1 MIFDVQH
8 MWKSLGSSSYLLGT
22 FEKKQNSAFDQAK
35 AGMSSTEMGSSSRDI
50 GVGTIEALVKAAKN
64 ILSTLWDGH
73 FWLQV
78 SNDISYFWNLQSHL
92 VGGFKPPEKS

>member
-22 FEKKQNSAFDQAK
+22 FEKKQNSTFDQAK

-64 ILSTLWDGH
+64 ILSTLWMA
-73 FWLQV
+73 
-78 SNDISYFWNLQSHL
+78 ISGCRLAMTSATSGTYN
-92 VGGFKPPEKS
+92 PI

>member
-1 MIFDVQH
+1 MWMFLVIFDVQH

-64 ILSTLWDGH
+64 ILSTLWMA
-73 FWLQV
+73 
-78 SNDISYFWNLQSHL
+78 ISGCRLAMTSATSGTYN
-92 VGGFKPPEKS
+92 PI